1 MDRGRLLILAD
12 DLTGALDSGVQ
23 LAHRGQRVV
32 ILTAPDVPFPDSS
45 VYDVLVIDTETRHI
59 GAEEAGKLVFSL
71 VRQAKA
77 SGIRC
82 FYKKTDSGL
91 RGKVGA
97 ELQAVLLASGA
108 ERLHFIPAYPA
119 TDRKTIGGIQY
130 VNGKPLAESIFSK
143 DPIDPIHVS
152 GVDEV
157 IHLSADVPVKLC
169 GAATVKQDNDAC
181 EFSGI
186 IVHDASTMEDLA
198 AIAERLEKAD
208 ELYVTGGCAG
218 FLEVYPME
226 ASRDTKEALP
236 ALKERL
242 FVLSGSVNDVTRK
255 QLLYGEGH
263 GAYRCHVPMA
273 KILTGTWSDDEKKE
287 CLAKVQREAE
297 RHDLVIVDTLGD
309 EKLPEMEHPEV
320 VTRNIADHMG
330 RLSSFIKDGARDFTF
345 MIIGGDTL
353 QGFIRDQGITALK
366 PVAEV
371 APGVVLASY
380 KKDGIKQYF
389 ITKSGAFGDEGLLE
403 TVLTWLRK
411 D

>member
-1 MDRGRLLILAD
+1 VDRGRLLILAD

-255 QLLYGEGH
+255 HRRRSYSGS
-263 GAYRCHVPMA
+263 
-273 KILTGTWSDDEKKE
+273 SDSIPSLRKSTAS
-287 CLAKVQREAE
+287 C
-297 RHDLVIVDTLGD
+297 
-309 EKLPEMEHPEV
+309 
-320 VTRNIADHMG
+320 
-330 RLSSFIKDGARDFTF
+330 SSRIHRIPAG
-345 MIIGGDTL
+345 
-353 QGFIRDQGITALK
+353 
-366 PVAEV
+366 
-371 APGVVLASY
+371 
-380 KKDGIKQYF
+380 GIKRK
-389 ITKSGAFGDEGLLE
+389 TKSRGSLALRIKLE
-403 TVLTWLRK
+403 TKSRRRLAGSIKQKKRSRRK
-411 D
+411 LVF